1 MVVIIPNNFGIYDV
15 LYVGE
20 YILSVDELVG

>member
-1 MVVIIPNNFGIYDV
+1 MISRTI

-20 YILSVDELVG
+20 YILFVDR